1 MQIQKITET
10 LPAATVT
17 QTTEIHI
24 TETVLPVTS
33 TSIMTQSITLDPST
47 LVETSVQKITETL
60 PPVTVTQTSEIL
72 ITGTPVTIT
81 STSIVTETV
90 SVDPSTN
97 AIKTSSI
104 EVFCTFL

>member
-1 MQIQKITET
+1 
-10 LPAATVT
+10 
-17 QTTEIHI
+17 
-24 TETVLPVTS
+24 
-33 TSIMTQSITLDPST
+33 MTQSITLDPST
-47 LVETSVQKITETL
+47 LVETSVQRITETL

-72 ITGTPVTIT
+72 ITGTPITIV

-97 AIKTSSI
+97 AIQTSSI